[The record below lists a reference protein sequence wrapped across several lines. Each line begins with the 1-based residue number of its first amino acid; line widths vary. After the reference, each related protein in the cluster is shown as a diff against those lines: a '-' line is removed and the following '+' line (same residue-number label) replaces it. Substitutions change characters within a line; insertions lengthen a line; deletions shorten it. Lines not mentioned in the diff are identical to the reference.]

1 MRRLALA
8 AALVLAA
15 AARAFAAGPVNS
27 PWPQPFGNAQRTS
40 STTATS
46 PSKLKLVWT
55 ANVDALSSGH
65 SSAGAAIGADGSIY
79 VVTIGTVAK
88 YSTAGVQQWSKGI
101 GYAPYSSP
109 AIGNDGSVYVSTL
122 DANGSNPFY
131 SVRLSTQTG
140 AVVSASA
147 GLCVGGFSDESSPLL
162 TNGGTVYYTTTDQ
175 GGAGRF
181 QSGCLTNVAPSGQI
195 SWENSS
201 AASGV
206 ESGPLA
212 LEPDESAIFVAAA
225 GGSISKFLPNSTIPT
240 SGASGTY
247 NAMAVGQSGTVFV
260 ISQSAVTAL
269 NPSTLATLWTYS
281 GSNFDNYLAVSG
293 NTVFFT
299 SHTIVNTLN
308 DTQLVALNATTG
320 AFLWNSDVLSTAL
333 GGWPVGFAA
342 PAGMV
347 GQMTVAGTDVLVPT
361 YNVQFGTSSALSFIS
376 ALDATTG
383 SRRWTEPQPAGAFGA
398 FAGQPIPANTALYS
412 FNKTDLYSFQASGA
426 TSLTVSKTTGT
437 LIPESSVT
445 ITANI
450 KNGGGSGVP
459 GLSVFMF
466 VSTGQAAPA
475 GVYGYTDASGNY
487 SVTFASNSFNSSV
500 VESTFTVRVVAQ
512 DFAPVDVP
520 IFLEGENIDHFDMA
534 TPSTTSIGIP
544 FGVSVYARNA
554 YDHPLPTFPGTS
566 GPVTVT
572 LAPYLAGTQVAG
584 TGALG
589 ITSLGISNGTGTI
602 SSETYNK
609 IESIQI
615 RAAQNSP
622 GVAVGLSTTIVV
634 NGPNH
639 FDVTIPTGAVA
650 GQNFPVT
657 IVARDVLNNQVAG
670 YTATL
675 ALSAGKATS
684 TDTAATGSLSITS
697 VNMPPTGS
705 LTLSNETFSTGGGIA
720 LKVADSGLGI
730 ASFSSTMTVTQP
742 TLTIDHYHIT
752 MATSITVGAPFN
764 FDVEPQDASSSPVS
778 YSLARSLNIQPFLAG
793 TGIAGSGSLGVT
805 TLPLAAGATF
815 SFTASQTYNKIENV
829 QLRVTDDDGR
839 VGITTYTVSFTG
851 PTQFVV
857 TVPTAAQAGVPF
869 QFVVQAQ
876 DAGNNQVLGYNGT
889 VNISAVDSVNTL
901 LAGGGTL
908 GVTSLNLAGG
918 AGSSSFQSYTKAQGI
933 RFRVADSGVGVTTI
947 SSSMTVVAGPAA
959 SLTLSGNPQSTIAT
973 VPSVLTAQAADAFNN
988 PILGSTVTF
997 TVASGS
1003 AVVTLGLV
1011 GGAVPG
1017 SAGVVSTQAPTSVS
1031 GAATAFFGSTTTLF
1045 SQGDLV
1051 VATLGGLTATTTI
1064 YNAVLLTG
1072 AGGVVANQSN
1082 PQLSVNC
1089 PASTWAFNVRMS
1101 VAGKSE
1107 LSAADLALTTAA
1119 FAASA
1124 NTFVST
1130 TVMKVDVV
1138 RDASP
1143 GTLAG
1148 AGSKMVSV
1156 GLPFTAAGGS
1166 ATVGSYRGQ
1175 SILVPQSVLR
1185 VFKLNKQTSVFEMVL
1200 DGVNLPQGN
1209 GTVQAQVADPEGIFA
1224 LGAPPFVTLGGASSG
1239 TVTTALASGA
1249 QAVVT
1254 VPFGSFTTATTLTV
1268 SPLSGSSIPALP
1280 GGLNLTP
1287 TGIAIS
1293 INTNGVEPVSPVGV
1307 SLGFTA
1313 AAIGSLNP
1321 NQLRIARYDA
1331 GVGWKVLDSQVDTTG
1346 DVVVAQTD
1354 GFSIFELIAAAPSSS
1369 VGSGFVFPNPF
1380 RPSLGHVNIKFA
1392 GLPASAHIKVFTVSG
1407 RLLQELD
1414 ADSTGSVLNWNGT
1427 DKDGRPLASGVYLA
1441 VVKDTT
1447 GGSGTA
1453 TIKFAVQR

>member
-1 MRRLALA
+1 MRRLLLA

-15 AARAFAAGPVNS
+15 AARAAAGGPVVS
-27 PWPQPFGNAQRTS
+27 PWPQAFGNAQRTS

-46 PSKLKLVWT
+46 PSRLKLAWT
-55 ANVDALSSGH
+55 ASVDALSSGH
-65 SSAGAAIGADGSIY
+65 SAAGASIGADGSIY
-79 VVTIGTVAK
+79 VITAGTVAK
-88 YSTAGVQQWSKGI
+88 YSTAGVQQWAMGI
-101 GYAPYSSP
+101 GGGTNQNAP
-109 AIGNDGSVYVSTL
+109 AISNDGLVYVSTNSGFS
-122 DANGSNPFY
+122 AYFAVS
-131 SVRLSTQTG
+131 LSTQTG
-140 AVVSASA
+140 AQVSQSA
-147 GLCVGGFSDESSPLL
+147 PTCNGGSSFQDQSSPLL
-162 TNGGTVYYTTTDQ
+162 TNGGTVYMASADFP
-175 GGAGRF
+175 GGSGTN
-181 QSGCLTNVAPSGQI
+181 SGCLTSIAPGGQL
-195 SWENSS
+195 SWENNVSF
-201 AASGV
+201 SGQ

-212 LEPDESAIFVAAA
+212 LAPDESGLFIGQTNGVIRKFAAD
-225 GGSISKFLPNSTIPT
+225 GTT
-240 SGASGTY
+240 SVNGASGSY
-247 NAMAVGQSGTVFV
+247 GGMAVGQTGTLYVV
-260 ISQSAVTAL
+260 SANAVKAL

-281 GSNFDNYLAVSG
+281 GSNFDSNLAVSG
-293 NTVFFT
+293 NTVFFS
-299 SHTIVNTLN
+299 SHNLINVSAD
-308 DTQLVALNATTG
+308 DTQVAALDATTG
-320 AFLWNSDVLSTAL
+320 ALLWNVDLLSAGL
-333 GGWPVGFAA
+333 GGWP
-342 PAGMV
+342 AGYTPTSNA
-347 GQMTVAGTDVLVPT
+347 GQMTVAGSDLLVPT
-361 YNVQFGTSSALSFIS
+361 YNVVFGTTTAVAFIT
-376 ALDATTG
+376 ALDAATG
-383 SRRWTEPQPAGAFGA
+383 SRRWTEPQPAGPFGA

-412 FNKTDLYSFQASGA
+412 FNKTDLYSYQASGA
-426 TSLTVSKTTGT
+426 STLTVSKTTGT
-437 LIPESSVT
+437 IIPESATT
-445 ITANI
+445 ITASI
-450 KNGGGSGVP
+450 KNGGGSGIP
-459 GLSVFMF
+459 GLAVFMY

-475 GVYGYTDASGNY
+475 ANYGYTDASGNY
-487 SVTFASNSFNSSV
+487 SVTFTSGSLNSSV

-512 DFAPVDVP
+512 DFTPVDVP
-520 IFLEGENIDHFDMA
+520 IFLEGEAIDHFDMA
-534 TPSTTSIGIP
+534 TPSTTSIGVP
-544 FGVSVYARNA
+544 FGLSVYARNA

-615 RAAQNSP
+615 RAAQNAP
-622 GVAVGLSTTIVV
+622 GTAVGLSTAIVV
-634 NGPNH
+634 NGPDH
-639 FDVTIPTGAVA
+639 FDVTVPTGAVA

-675 ALSAGKATS
+675 ALSAGQAAS
-684 TDTAATGSLSITS
+684 TDTAASGTLSITN
-697 VNMPPTGS
+697 VNMPATGS
-705 LTLSNETFSTGGGIA
+705 ITINNETFSTGGGIS

-730 ASFSSTMTVTQP
+730 ASFSSSMTVTQP
-742 TLTIDHYHIT
+742 ALTIDHYHVT

-764 FDVEPQDASSSPVS
+764 FDVEPQDASSAPVS
-778 YSLARSLNIQPFLAG
+778 YSLARTLNVQAFLAG
-793 TGIAGSGSLGVT
+793 TSIAGSGSLGVT

-815 SFTASQTYNKIENV
+815 SFTASQTYNKIESV
-829 QLRVTDDDGR
+829 QLKVTDDDGR
-839 VGITTYTVSFTG
+839 VGITTYTVAFTG

-869 QFVVQAQ
+869 QFVVQAE

-889 VNISAVDSVNTL
+889 VNVSAVDSVNTS

-908 GVTSLNLAGG
+908 GVTSLNLSGG

-933 RFRVADSGVGVTTI
+933 RFRVSDSGVGVTTI

-959 SLTLSGNPQSTIAT
+959 SLTLSGNPQSTVAT
-973 VPSVLTAQAADAFNN
+973 VPSILTAQAADAFNN

-1017 SAGVVSTQAPTSVS
+1017 SAGVVSTAAPTNVS

-1051 VATLGGLTATTTI
+1051 VATLGSLTATTTI

-1072 AGGVVANQSN
+1072 AGGVVANQADPS
-1082 PQLSVNC
+1082 LSVNC
-1089 PASTWAFNVRMS
+1089 PAATWAFNVRMS
-1101 VAGKSE
+1101 IAGKSE

-1124 NTFVST
+1124 NTFIST

-1138 RDASP
+1138 RDANP

-1148 AGSKMVSV
+1148 SGSKLVSV
-1156 GLPFTAAGGS
+1156 GLPFTSAGGNT
-1166 ATVGSYRGQ
+1166 TVG

-1224 LGAPPFVTLGGASSG
+1224 LGAPPFVTLGGSSSG
-1239 TVTTALASGA
+1239 TVTAALASGA
-1249 QAVVT
+1249 QAVVS
-1254 VPFGSFTTATTLTV
+1254 VPFGSFATPTTLTV
-1268 SPLSGSSIPALP
+1268 SPLSAGSIPALP

-1293 INTNGVEPVSPVGV
+1293 VNTNGIEPVSPVGIN
-1307 SLGFTA
+1307 LGYTA
-1313 AAIGSLNP
+1313 AAVAGLNAD
-1321 NQLRIARYDA
+1321 QFRIARYDA

-1346 DVVVAQTD
+1346 KTVVAQTD
-1354 GFSIFELIAAAPSSS
+1354 GFSIFEIVAAAPSSS
-1369 VGSGFVFPNPF
+1369 VSSGFVFPNPF
-1380 RPSLGHVNIKFA
+1380 RPSLGHTKIKFA

-1407 RLLQELD
+1407 RLLKELD
-1414 ADSTGSVLNWNGT
+1414 ADSTGSVLGWDGT
-1427 DKDGRPLASGVYLA
+1427 DKDGRALASGVYLA
-1441 VVKDTT
+1441 VVNDTT
-1447 GGSGTA
+1447 GGSGKA